1 MLSHTEY
8 QSGKRRAALAKSIT
22 IRKIPDAL
30 YDRLVAAAKSH
41 RRSLEDEAM
50 AGLDRDHSAVAIA
63 SSGHLLR
70 NSLQLFHL
78 QGGKPMPQAIAQRAG
93 LVDGPGAILAGFG
106 VALAR
111 I

>member
-50 AGLDRDHSAVAIA
+50 ACLEGR
-63 SSGHLLR
+63 
-70 NSLQLFHL
+70 
-78 QGGKPMPQAIAQRAG
+78 P
-93 LVDGPGAILAGFG
+93 
-106 VALAR
+106 
-111 I
+111 